1 MTPEDIRILYEYDA
15 WANRRMLEV
24 VSALTT
30 EQLTKDMGSSFRSIR
45 DTMAHLIN
53 GKWLWLE
60 RWQGRTPPAFPD
72 PTEYPDFASLERR
85 YQEIEAN
92 IMAYV
97 RGLSEERIHR
107 VDEYKTT
114 TAGVV
119 RCPLWQM
126 LQHLVNHGTY
136 HRGQVTTML
145 RQLGAKA
152 VATDMS
158 FFYRERAA
166 AAQA

>member
-1 MTPEDIRILYEYDA
+1 MTPEDIQLLYEYDA

-30 EQLTKDMGSSFRSIR
+30 EQLTKDMGSSFRSAR
-45 DTMAHLIN
+45 DTMAHIIN

-60 RWQGRTPPAFPD
+60 RWQGRTPGAFPE

-85 YQEIEAN
+85 YIEIEKNVLAW
-92 IMAYV
+92 V
-97 RGLSEERIHR
+97 RELSEERIHS
-107 VDEYKTT
+107 VDEYKTQ
-114 TAGVV
+114 TAGIFV
-119 RCPLWQM
+119 CPLWQIM
-126 LQHLVNHGTY
+126 MHLVNHGTY

-152 VATDMS
+152 VSTDMS
-158 FFYRERAA
+158 FFFRERGAA
-166 AAQA
+166 ARA